1 MYKIISGNKFTNL
14 LIDLNFVCQDRVVS
28 REEGLQFARRHS
40 MLFIEASAK
49 SKEGVQCAF
58 EELVQKVIQT
68 PGLWESDT
76 RQGFSLQR
84 GEDAPAESWCSC

>member
-1 MYKIISGNKFTNL
+1 MFLDDYK
-14 LIDLNFVCQDRVVS
+14 DRVVT

-68 PGLWESDT
+68 PGLWESDHN
-76 RQGFSLQR
+76 RQGFSLQ
-84 GEDAPAESWCSC
+84 GGDEAATGESWCSC

>member
-1 MYKIISGNKFTNL
+1 
-14 LIDLNFVCQDRVVS
+14 
-28 REEGLQFARRHS
+28 

-76 RQGFSLQR
+76 RGQGFSLQR
-84 GEDAPAESWCSC
+84 DDAPAESWCSC